1 MTNHS
6 THAENRLSPAAEDE
20 RDLRPDAA
28 RKRLQECESQGE
40 ACEVV
45 REIVSNLLGCEEMA
59 VFELDAR
66 DKRPSLVWSFGVE
79 TKSIHFR
86 ELCPDARFSRLL
98 SGHTCVNERHVD
110 GGDFQHKRAATACVP
125 ILLEGRT
132 AGVLLLVRMLPQKA
146 NIDELDHGV
155 LAVVSKE
162 AGRPLFGHR
171 ACSLGKSERKR

>member
-1 MTNHS
+1 LTNHS
-6 THAENRLSPAAEDE
+6 THAENRLSPATEDA
-20 RDLRPDAA
+20 RDLRPEAA

-59 VFELDAR
+59 VFELDAKN
-66 DKRPSLVWSFGVE
+66 KRPSLVWSFGVE
-79 TKSIHFR
+79 PKSIHFP

-98 SGHTCVNERHVD
+98 SGHTCVNECSV
-110 GGDFQHKRAATACVP
+110 GCEDFKHKRAASACVP
-125 ILLEGRT
+125 ILFEGRT
-132 AGVLLLVRMLPQKA
+132 AGVLLLVRLLPQKS
-146 NIDELDHGV
+146 NIDELDHGL

-171 ACSLGKSERKR
+171 ACNSGRSERKR